1 VLTINGKTMD
11 AATTAK
17 YSALL
22 PKEQVTKF
30 MFKVK

>member
-17 YSALL
+17 YRDLL
-22 PKEQVTKF
+22 PKEQSTKF
-30 MFKVK
+30 LFKVK